1 MGTASEASKDAEAP
15 AKQSFMRRA
24 TSFGRLLVY
33 GNPSSS
39 DLALLFVGFITSI
52 ASGIP
57 FPIMS
62 IVFGQLVDG
71 LNSSTCNVT
80 PSNADS
86 YQAGINDKILLIV
99 YIGIAYFALIYI
111 YVLCWNLSG
120 ERLAQR
126 LREKYFSAILRQDAA
141 FFDNLPAGEVSSRIT
156 GEIAVIQQGSSE
168 KVGIV
173 INSIAFFITAYIVAF
188 IKDPKLAGMLVS
200 LTPAYLIMSIGGGY
214 FVQKF
219 FGRALEGMAKA
230 SSVALEAF
238 SNTMVVQAFSAN
250 ARLEEKFVEVLRPA
264 LSAGVSKSIAAATQA
279 GLLYFIAFSANGLAF
294 WQGSRQ
300 IADAVES
307 GGDGI
312 TVGNTFTVIL
322 ILVDASLILSQ
333 AAPFLQSFDAAA
345 VAFGKLEADIDHPT
359 TIDGTAEDT
368 GRVLSEVTG
377 NVELRN
383 VSFKFPS
390 RPDKPVLQDLSLTCP
405 AGQQTAIV
413 GLSGSGK
420 STVAGLISR
429 FYNVDEGAVLL
440 DGHDVK
446 DLNEPCLLDR
456 SILENIALGLINS
469 PRHDHLHPILMGSV
483 LADVAAAVR
492 DGKDLVS
499 ASLEHGDGAREIV
512 ELVLHAALLA
522 DANGFIE
529 RLKEGFGTQV
539 GSKGNLISGGQ
550 KQRISLARALVKDPR
565 ILILDEATAS
575 LDSATEAR
583 IQEALDNVAVG
594 RTVITIAHRL
604 STIRNADNIIVM
616 RQGKLVEQ
624 GTHQQLLEANGAYA
638 ELVRLQNLN
647 VHGSPDDGET
657 EVSSARSDS
666 LVPVISEKT
675 GAVETSAVADAIDEE
690 KAKPA
695 EPESAIEEKRSF
707 GSTVGSMGS
716 LFRPYTFVLILA
728 IAGAVIIGG
737 TYCGSSVI
745 FGNVVGKLSGCE
757 EPESIRHAG
766 ELFGLMFFV
775 LAIVE
780 FLANFL
786 SWSLFGWVAE
796 QVIYKVRILSLRSI
810 LEQDLAWH
818 ESANRN
824 PSLLLSFITK
834 DSSALGGLT
843 GSVVCTI
850 LSVLVSLVATITMTH
865 IIAWKIALVCLSV
878 IPLLLGAGYMRV
890 TTLASFEERHLEAF
904 ANSVG
909 ITVEAVNSIKTIMSL
924 SLEHEVLGT
933 YRRSLSAPMRQIT
946 RQSAWANLWLAVGY
960 GLSNF
965 LYALAYWWGSKR
977 IIAGEYT
984 QTQFFI
990 VQLALLVSSQLW
1002 GQMFALAPDVS
1013 RAFQA
1018 TRRLLNLLDLGS
1030 TKKLS
1035 TPLQLLGDVEATAPP
1050 REKTSSSESRDGIS
1064 VVFKQVRFSYPA
1076 RPDTRVLHGL
1086 DLSVQPGQ
1094 FAALVGPSG
1103 AGKSTIIS
1111 LVERLYGPDSGTIEV
1126 DGHNIAYSDGSF
1138 RDDIAYVPQQS
1149 VLFEGTIR
1157 FNLTLGAR
1165 PGQTV
1170 TQSELEDACKLAN
1183 IHDTIMQL
1191 PDGYDAYCGP
1201 NGDRLSGGQKQRLA
1215 IARALI
1221 RKPKLLLLDESTSA
1235 LDAESERLL
1244 QDGLEKATKH
1254 MTVIAIAHRLYTIR
1268 KADVIFLIEDGR
1280 CVDRGTHAQLIERSE
1295 SYRINAL
1302 NQAVDG

>member
-33 GNPSSS
+33 GSPSTS
-39 DLALLFVGFITSI
+39 DLALLFVGFVTSI

-188 IKDPKLAGMLVS
+188 IKDPKLAGILVS

-377 NVELRN
+377 NVELRD

-469 PRHDHLHPILMGSV
+469 PRHDHLHPILMDSV

-647 VHGSPDDGET
+647 VHGGQDDGET

-675 GAVETSAVADAIDEE
+675 GALETSAVADAIDEE

-1035 TPLQLLGDVEATAPP
+1035 APLQLLGDVEATAPP

-1076 RPDTRVLHGL
+1076 RPDTRVLHSL

-1165 PGQTV
+1165 PGQAV
-1170 TQSELEDACKLAN
+1170 TQSELEEACKLAN

-1295 SYRINAL
+1295 SYRVNAL

>member
-33 GNPSSS
+33 GSPSTS
-39 DLALLFVGFITSI
+39 DLALLFVGFVTSI

-368 GRVLSEVTG
+368 GRALSEVTG

-483 LADVAAAVR
+483 LAEVAAAVR

-512 ELVLHAALLA
+512 ELVLHASLLA

-647 VHGSPDDGET
+647 VHGSQDDGET

-675 GAVETSAVADAIDEE
+675 GALETSAVADAIDEE

-766 ELFGLMFFV
+766 ELFGLMFLV

-786 SWSLFGWVAE
+786 SWSLFGWVTE

-1035 TPLQLLGDVEATAPP
+1035 APLQLLGDVEATAPP
-1050 REKTSSSESRDGIS
+1050 REKISSSESRDGIS

-1165 PGQTV
+1165 PGQAV
-1170 TQSELEDACKLAN
+1170 TQSELEEACKLAN

-1295 SYRINAL
+1295 SYRVNAL